1 MDHMNMEHMN
11 HDHMAA
17 SPTPSGTAGASM
29 AMTMMSTFSTST
41 NVTLFF
47 SDWTTDTPAKYFGTL
62 VFLFVVTLFNRFLGA
77 WRSQLGH
84 KWANDSAEARRQAE
98 LHRRFKRN
106 GVKVETYDRGGEFDE
121 AAPLSP
127 PPPGMDVEHGD
138 KHGPNTPTWMSIFGG
153 RWRAGNPWRF
163 NIDFPRALL
172 EGLRALI
179 GYLL

>member
-1 MDHMNMEHMN
+1 MN
-11 HDHMAA
+11 HDHLSATNPA
-17 SPTPSGTAGASM
+17 QNGTAGTGM

-41 NVTLFF
+41 QVTLFF

-84 KWANDSAEARRQAE
+84 KWANDSAEARREAE
-98 LHRRFKRN
+98 LHRRYKRN
-106 GVKVETYDRGGEFDE
+106 GAKVEHQSHSMSVEFDE
-121 AAPLSP
+121 VAPLSP
-127 PPPGMDVEHGD
+127 PPPGMDVENGG
-138 KHGPNTPTWMSIFGG
+138 KHGSKTPGWMAVFGG
-153 RWRAGNPWRF
+153 RWQAGNPWRF
-163 NIDFPRALL
+163 NIDCPRALL